1 MNNDFQD
8 GNQDENQD
16 ENQELGTELA
26 ESDEQ
31 NIDAPQEVEN
41 DDVEDVV
48 TVGDEEQEEE
58 EEERTEPAPEW
69 VRQLRK
75 DQRAAKQRIKQLEA
89 EIQAAQQPTQV
100 DKPLVLGAKPKLE
113 DFDYD
118 DAAYSTELDG
128 WYARKQALEFEQI
141 RAEAEKKKE
150 LEVHQQKLAVY
161 EEQKAKLKVRD
172 YEEAEAVILEHF
184 NQAQQSII
192 LNGADNPALLVYAI
206 GKSEKKAKELAN
218 ITDLAKFTFQVAKME
233 NQVKVTQKRIPEPEK
248 VVGSGGAAIIKNQNS
263 VLEKLQAEALRT
275 GDRTKVV
282 AYKRQMREKG

>member
-1 MNNDFQD
+1 MDNDF
-8 GNQDENQD
+8 QDENQD

-31 NIDAPQEVEN
+31 SIDTPQEVEN

-48 TVGDEEQEEE
+48 IVGDEEEQE

-89 EIQAAQQPTQV
+89 EIQAAKQPTQV
-100 DKPLVLGAKPKLE
+100 DKPLVLGTKPKLE

-128 WYARKQALEFEQI
+128 WYARKQAIEFEQI
-141 RAEAEKKKE
+141 RLEAGKKKE
-150 LEVHQQKLAVY
+150 LEAYQQKLAVY

-248 VVGSGGAAIIKNQNS
+248 VVRGATAATKNS
-263 VLEKLQAEALRT
+263 DLTLERLRAEAEKT
-275 GDRTKVV
+275 GDITKVM
-282 AYKRQMREKG
+282 AYKQQMRRG